1 VGRRLKFAGRL
12 IGGARVGDHAKRH
25 IGAHFLVCRDRDQI
39 RAADLPAINIDDIRR
54 DDTQIG
60 DRSVGHKDRFG
71 RLIELQ
77 EAPLAHHQLD
87 RLSRRGRGCR
97 RLAGN
102 RWREQ
107 DDEQQCG
114 RRPLP
119 CGPYLRFHQAPSP
132 NNP

>member
-39 RAADLPAINIDDIRR
+39 RID
-54 DDTQIG
+54 
-60 DRSVGHKDRFG
+60 
-71 RLIELQ
+71 
-77 EAPLAHHQLD
+77 
-87 RLSRRGRGCR
+87 GCR

-107 DDEQQCG
+107 DDEQQCA

-119 CGPYLRFHQAPSP
+119 CGPYLRFHQARSP
-132 NNP
+132 NSP